1 MNNEYIS
8 LMEASRQL
16 GVSKQY
22 LYQLADEG
30 KITVKI
36 IPTTVYQ
43 KAMPWKE
50 FQQLREKRKRK
61 MERSTKKRKENV
73 T

>member
-22 LYQLADEG
+22 LYRLADEG
-30 KITVKI
+30 KIAVKI